1 MTTEVDP
8 LDSLPSGVKLLLRHL
23 HALIPK
29 KLSDINYP
37 TWKITVLT
45 ALEANYLLK
54 YVDGSTEPPPAVITA
69 TDKSE
74 KTNPGHA
81 AWKAVDCQIRSCLIA
96 VISPTVQK
104 HVRSYTTA
112 STLWRPSQHAMHQFP
127 TLIFFNCVIVSTQLP
142 KARKLWRSI

>member
-8 LDSLPSGVKLLLRHL
+8 LDFSLSSDVKLLLRHL

-54 YVDGSTEPPPAVITA
+54 YVDKAQNRCQQSSPRWTNQKKPIWPMPPGKPWMT
-69 TDKSE
+69 
-74 KTNPGHA
+74 
-81 AWKAVDCQIRSCLIA
+81 RSD
-96 VISPTVQK
+96 
-104 HVRSYTTA
+104 HV
-112 STLWRPSQHAMHQFP
+112 
-127 TLIFFNCVIVSTQLP
+127 
-142 KARKLWRSI
+142 

>member
-23 HALIPK
+23 HALIPE

-74 KTNPGHA
+74 KINPAHA
-81 AWKAVDCQIRSCLIA
+81 AWTWMARSD
-96 VISPTVQK
+96 
-104 HVRSYTTA
+104 HV
-112 STLWRPSQHAMHQFP
+112 
-127 TLIFFNCVIVSTQLP
+127 
-142 KARKLWRSI
+142 